1 MAKNDQKRLGKKH
14 RQAST
19 RPKKGRAPK
28 VAPTTGAVDPRKRK
42 QISAKKAAAEKLKR
56 LPKKS
61 PEREASVTLRG
72 GGRRPPASVRP
83 VAITT
88 LRHDRPAEEQAEPI
102 EAQSAVTPTT
112 SRFTGEQGPL
122 VAVCGR
128 PNVGKS
134 TLFNRLTG
142 TRRSIVGD

>member
-1 MAKNDQKRLGKKH
+1 VAKNDQKRLGKKH

-42 QISAKKAAAEKLKR
+42 QIAAKKSAAEKLKR

-61 PEREASVTLRG
+61 PEREASVSLRG
-72 GGRRPPASVRP
+72 GARRPPASVRP
-83 VAITT
+83 VAVSPSYTT
-88 LRHDRPAEEQAEPI
+88 RPAAEQREPLEAEAHVAPPATRSAEEQL
-102 EAQSAVTPTT
+102 
-112 SRFTGEQGPL
+112 PL

-142 TRRSIVGD
+142 TRRSIV